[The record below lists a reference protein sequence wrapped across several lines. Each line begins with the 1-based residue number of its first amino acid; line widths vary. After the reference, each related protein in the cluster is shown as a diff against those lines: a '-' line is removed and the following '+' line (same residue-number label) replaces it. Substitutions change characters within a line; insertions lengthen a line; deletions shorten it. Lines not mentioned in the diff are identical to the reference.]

1 MREDPVLGYNF
12 SVSLVD
18 SSSLLSFTTS
28 LVSKPADAG
37 FSECSGLDSTMEIED
52 YREGGNNGLVR
63 KFPTRITWSNIRLRR
78 GVTSSDALWQWRQDY
93 LDGAGNRR
101 DGVIM
106 LFDEARNP
114 MKAWRFAR
122 GLPLKWAGPSLNA
135 TQNQVAIEELEIAHE
150 GLRSIPASV
159 AGFVFG

>member
-28 LVSKPADAG
+28 LVSKP
-37 FSECSGLDSTMEIED
+37 
-52 YREGGNNGLVR
+52 
-63 KFPTRITWSNIRLRR
+63 
-78 GVTSSDALWQWRQDY
+78 SSDALWQWRQDY